1 MASCRSSMAFEF
13 LWQLFSSRRLVHG
26 SFLMMTTA
34 VQQAFQFATN
44 KKLTFPSWPHF
55 EPDEVEASAAVLRSG
70 KVNYWTGHE
79 GRLFEAE
86 FAQVTGTK
94 HAVCIANG
102 TLALELA
109 LHALGIGR
117 GDEVITTSRTF
128 IASASCIVMRGA
140 RPVCVDV
147 DPDSQNIT
155 AETIERAITPRTRGI
170 IAVHLAGWPCDM
182 DPILKL
188 AADYDLKVIED
199 CAQAQGAMYK
209 GRAVGSMGDAAA
221 FSFCQDKI
229 MTTGGEGGMLTTN
242 DASVWERAWSYK
254 DHGKNYNSVY
264 NREHGAGFRWLH
276 DSFGTNWRMTE
287 MQSAM
292 GRVLLKK
299 VPRWVETRRRN
310 ADLLTS
316 HLSKVSGVRVPTPPQ
331 SCDHAY
337 YKYYA
342 FVRPEMLQPGWDRD
356 RIMQAIA
363 GEGVPCFAGSCSEIY
378 LEKAFVGRRKHERL
392 PIAKQLGETSLMLLV
407 HPTLSD
413 QHLALSV
420 QAVEKVMSQATKREF
435 AGVEATLGS
444 EAALARTHSHSSV

>member
-1 MASCRSSMAFEF
+1 
-13 LWQLFSSRRLVHG
+13 
-26 SFLMMTTA
+26 MMTTA
-34 VQQAFQFATN
+34 VQRAFQFATN
-44 KKLTFPSWPHF
+44 KKMTFPSWPHF
-55 EPDEVEASAAVLRSG
+55 EPDEVEAAAAVLRSG
-70 KVNYWTGHE
+70 KVNYWTGEE

-86 FAQVTGTK
+86 FAQATGTK
-94 HAVCIANG
+94 HAVCVANG

-155 AETIERAITPRTRGI
+155 AGTIERAITPRTRAI
-170 IAVHLAGWPCDM
+170 IAVHLAGWPADM

-188 AADYDLKVIED
+188 ASEYDLKVIED

-242 DASVWERAWSYK
+242 HSDAWERAWSYK

-264 NREHGAGFRWLH
+264 NREHGIGFRWLH

-292 GRVLLKK
+292 GRLQLKK
-299 VPRWVETRRRN
+299 VPEWVETRRRN
-310 ADLLTS
+310 ADRLTS
-316 HLSKVSGVRVPTPPQ
+316 YLSRVPGLRITVPPQ
-331 SCDHAY
+331 STHHAY

-342 FVRPEMLQPGWDRD
+342 FVRPEMLQSGWSRD
-356 RIMQAIA
+356 KIVQAIA
-363 GEGVPCFAGSCSEIY
+363 EAAVPCFVGSCSEIY
-378 LEKAFVGRRKHERL
+378 LEKAFVGRRKHKRL

-413 QHLALSV
+413 QHLALAV
-420 QAVEKVMSQATKREF
+420 QAVEKVMSQATKHEVAR
-435 AGVEATLGS
+435 AATVSMS
-444 EAALARTHSHSSV
+444 ESPLAQHS